1 MWEHDWEHAERQRVE
16 LGYKKMQN
24 RQGSVQASLE
34 AEVRQLRKELEY
46 AQRVISGGVS
56 EKAAMA
62 AEMAEQLERERE
74 KRV

>member
-56 EKAAMA
+56 
-62 AEMAEQLERERE
+62 
-74 KRV
+74 